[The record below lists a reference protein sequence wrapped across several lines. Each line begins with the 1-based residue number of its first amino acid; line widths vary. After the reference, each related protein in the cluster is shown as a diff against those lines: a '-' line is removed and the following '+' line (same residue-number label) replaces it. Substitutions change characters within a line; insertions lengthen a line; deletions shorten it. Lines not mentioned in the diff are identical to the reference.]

1 MRIAT
6 LSFGRRM
13 GGAFV
18 RVVIMSN
25 GSIGP
30 ADFYLKTIRQDDY
43 LVCADGGAN
52 AALGLELV
60 PDLVVG
66 DMDSI
71 DASVRAELVAR
82 GGTEFRVAPRDKDES
97 DTELA
102 LRAALELEPSEILLT
117 AVLGGR
123 IDHAISNI
131 HLLASVPDHIE
142 CAIVEPD
149 QSIRLVRR
157 NLDLVGRTGDVV
169 SIVAVGGDAGGVTL
183 TGFQYPLQGAT
194 LRQASTLGISNV
206 VCGEKARV
214 SVTEGMLLVISP
226 SA

>member
-1 MRIAT
+1 
-6 LSFGRRM
+6 M
-13 GGAFV
+13 GEAFV

-82 GGTEFRVAPRDKDES
+82 GGTEFLVVPVEKDES

-102 LRAALELEPSEILLT
+102 LRAALERKPSEILLT

-123 IDHAISNI
+123 IDHAMANI
-131 HLLASVPDHIE
+131 HLLATVPDPIQ

-149 QSIRLVRR
+149 QSVRLVRR
-157 NLDLVGRTGDVV
+157 KLSLAGRVGDVV
-169 SIVAVGGDAGGVTL
+169 SILAVGGDAHGVTL
-183 TGFQYPLQGAT
+183 TGFEYPLQGAT
-194 LRQASTLGISNV
+194 MLQASTLGISNV
-206 VCGEKARV
+206 VRDENAVV
-214 SVTEGMLLVISP
+214 SVAEGMLLVVSP
-226 SA
+226 TA